1 MSHIER
7 CAGCSVDVRPGGGGG
22 SIKAEDA
29 DVGTANVDV
38 DADADTDTDVDG
50 AASAL
55 VVPVRNGRSKASL
68 SLETFFGPNP
78 GRRASS
84 VASAWAILA
93 KLCVP

>member
-7 CAGCSVDVRPGGGGG
+7 CAGCSVDVRPGAGGGGG
-22 SIKAEDA
+22 SIEAEDA
-29 DVGTANVDV
+29 DVGAANADV
-38 DADADTDTDVDG
+38 DADVEE

-84 VASAWAILA
+84 AASAWAILA